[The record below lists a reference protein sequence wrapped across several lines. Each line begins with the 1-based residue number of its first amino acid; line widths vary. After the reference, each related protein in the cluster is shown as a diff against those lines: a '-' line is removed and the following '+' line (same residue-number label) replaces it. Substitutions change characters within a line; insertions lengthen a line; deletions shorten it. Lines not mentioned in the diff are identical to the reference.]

1 MGAPWLARAAVG
13 IGDLPVF
20 HRCIFRGRDGTFYRA
35 GLHWLFPH
43 ASHHAILPDAFSIR
57 KCAHVTEYFVFSLLV
72 LEAIRG
78 GRRGWNRTWGIWAIS
93 IAAIYASTDEIH
105 QLFVPS
111 RGASV
116 VDVMIDI
123 SGAALAQFFMSWWT
137 SRHGRPKDGEP
148 LVKSINSAFCASTH
162 LHKYENDTHHPIASA
177 QATFVDKGGLM
188 STPNAER
195 LLVVPG

>member
-1 MGAPWLARAAVG
+1 MRWLRHGWPVLVWAAAIWLFSTDLFSEVG
-13 IGDLPVF
+13 TGRFILPVL
-20 HRCIFRGRDGTFYRA
+20 R
-35 GLHWLFPH
+35 WLLPH
-43 ASHHAILPDAFSIR
+43 ASHHTLFVIHFLIR
-57 KCAHVTEYFVFSLLV
+57 KCAHVTEYFILSLLV

-78 GRRGWNRTWGIWAIS
+78 GRGGWNRTWGIWAIS

-123 SGAALAQFFMSWWT
+123 SGATLAQFFMSWWT

-148 LVKSINSAFCASTH
+148 LVKPIKDSGASS
-162 LHKYENDTHHPIASA
+162 PS
-177 QATFVDKGGLM
+177 
-188 STPNAER
+188 
-195 LLVVPG
+195 